1 MASTTLPW
9 TDIILAVTSILAAG
23 GFSLLVKWL
32 FHKYKRPNGKK
43 GGVISFHV
51 AVAFATVTAIALT
64 TKDWFLTTLTV
75 ILAYLIGRGRLDERQ
90 HYIYQVVLGVL
101 VGVGFPFAIFYL
113 YNKKWTGGGS
123 SSENRKDYEDK
134 PEKARDDR
142 HEADKA
148 PELRLDDDD
157 IDDISSH

>member
-1 MASTTLPW
+1 MTSTNLTW

-23 GFSLLVKWL
+23 GFSFLIKYL

-64 TKDWFLTTLTV
+64 TKDWFLTALTV
-75 ILAYLIGRGRLDERQ
+75 ILAYLIGRGRMDERQ
-90 HYIYQVVLGVL
+90 HYMYQIVLGII
-101 VGVGFPFAIFYL
+101 VGIGFPFAIFYL
-113 YNKKWTGGGS
+113 YNRRWSGGGD
-123 SSENRKDYEDK
+123 SERRVEYDDK
-134 PEKARDDR
+134 PERAHDDR

-148 PELRLDDDD
+148 PELRLDEKGDDD
-157 IDDISSH
+157 IDDI